1 MKMLALAFLQS
12 AILPCLNTLT
22 SSFQVLMNMGF
33 PALIR
38 KKFTVCGGWS
48 EKYLQIF
55 CFISVL
61 CFLVFTNPYSDRGV
75 LSHLA

>member
-1 MKMLALAFLQS
+1 MLALAFLQG

-38 KKFTVCGGWS
+38 KKFTGFGNWP

-55 CFISVL
+55 CFISVF
-61 CFLVFTNPYSDRGV
+61 CSLVFINPYSDRGV